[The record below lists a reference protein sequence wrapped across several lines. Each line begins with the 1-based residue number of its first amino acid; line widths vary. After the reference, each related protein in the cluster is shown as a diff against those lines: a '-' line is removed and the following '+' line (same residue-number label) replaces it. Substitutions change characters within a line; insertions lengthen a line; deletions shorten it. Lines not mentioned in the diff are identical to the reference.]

1 MTGDNSMERR
11 GFTLMEIMVVM
22 LIIAVLA
29 AVAIPMYQDYTKKTK
44 AAEAWEELSNIASL
58 QEQIFTDLR
67 QYDTDGS
74 RLPAYGATFQ
84 GKYFSV
90 EVNGTNV
97 WTAAASVCFDGRKPC
112 SLTDGYDYMFTIDRS
127 GYKTTKPN
135 GANVYP
141 GWKL

>member
-1 MTGDNSMERR
+1 MEWR

-29 AVAIPMYQDYTKKTK
+29 AVAIPMYQDYTKKAK

-67 QYDTDGS
+67 AYDTANPPA
-74 RLPAYGATFQ
+74 RLIAYGMTAQ
-84 GKYFSV
+84 GKYFSI

-112 SLTDGYDYMFTIDRS
+112 SLTDGYDYMFTIDKS
-127 GYKTTKPN
+127 GFKATKPAV
-135 GANVYP
+135 GNVYP

>member
-1 MTGDNSMERR
+1 MERR

-22 LIIAVLA
+22 LIISLLA
-29 AVAIPMYQDYTKKTK
+29 AVAIPMYQDYTKKAK
-44 AAEAWEELSNIASL
+44 AAEAWEELSHIASL

-67 QYDTDGS
+67 LYDTANPPA
-74 RLPAYGATFQ
+74 RLIAYGMTAQ
-84 GKYFSV
+84 GKYFSIV
-90 EVNGTNV
+90 VNDTNV

-135 GANVYP
+135 GANP
-141 GWKL
+141 MEGWKLR